1 MLSLEAAT
9 RLISLI
15 SDQDESASTIYS
27 KFSSEFSFP
36 EKVSSFVNLSFFLTE
51 AILNHSQ
58 QIASCWIIYSEFKDL
73 PIDENP
79 YLSTFTYINNVYSS
93 NPNNFCPALCDII
106 QIMLNNEPLNFL
118 SQLTVPQIM
127 EYQFPKSNTTVQK
140 TKQNSSEAEYF
151 PCIIIENV
159 ENSDARWTNDD
170 VLIQLLTSG
179 VFLSPF
185 EQIFPRSPPQ
195 VTNIMKEELQI
206 ITEAENP
213 PFFLDQ
219 NIVTNSKEAAVILLN
234 KSIEEKLT
242 FDETDSLIEAFKKY
256 PSIIETSA
264 FPYSKLNYM
273 IDTNNEIAKEYIS
286 IAIETRKDLLTFL
299 TNLDITINSVEIIKH
314 LINNHRV
321 DDEFIQNYIT
331 QSMIS
336 IQKIQ
341 EQNTQDIKV
350 MFFCRFVLFI
360 LNENLTKLDQNVMIE
375 LRAFCYDFSKR
386 RIPDAQKL
394 YQDLTK

>member
-1 MLSLEAAT
+1 
-9 RLISLI
+9 
-15 SDQDESASTIYS
+15 
-27 KFSSEFSFP
+27 
-36 EKVSSFVNLSFFLTE
+36 
-51 AILNHSQ
+51 
-58 QIASCWIIYSEFKDL
+58 
-73 PIDENP
+73 
-79 YLSTFTYINNVYSS
+79 
-93 NPNNFCPALCDII
+93 
-106 QIMLNNEPLNFL
+106 
-118 SQLTVPQIM
+118 
-127 EYQFPKSNTTVQK
+127 
-140 TKQNSSEAEYF
+140 
-151 PCIIIENV
+151 
-159 ENSDARWTNDD
+159 
-170 VLIQLLTSG
+170 
-179 VFLSPF
+179 
-185 EQIFPRSPPQ
+185 
-195 VTNIMKEELQI
+195 
-206 ITEAENP
+206 
-213 PFFLDQ
+213 
-219 NIVTNSKEAAVILLN
+219 
-234 KSIEEKLT
+234 
-242 FDETDSLIEAFKKY
+242 
-256 PSIIETSA
+256 
-264 FPYSKLNYM
+264 M